1 MRTHAGA
8 GKSKS
13 RRVTT
18 AGHSARVARGRRAA
32 LDAPRSA
39 ISLWPG
45 HTTRQA
51 SRERTHR
58 TPGLRPRACHAS
70 RARKGKHPQQASWR
84 AARGGAG
91 ARHAQDARHECTHAR
106 TRPFPTFAHA
116 ARRGLSSGAALK
128 ATPLALWGKGKRGLS
143 TSSQPHAAP
152 KRPFLRSRA
161 TSPPPS
167 NTHTHT
173 PPPLRSHSAARHA
186 GGAPARAPR
195 HTAAPEPTH
204 AQLVLD
210 LIHAELLPLGGGHLR
225 GHGCPAGEVTGARG
239 GGRAGCCR
247 GARQARR
254 MDTTPGTMIVGAS
267 K

>member
-1 MRTHAGA
+1 MACSTRRGGRATRAGREARMYVRTHAA
-8 GKSKS
+8 FPHLRA
-13 RRVTT
+13 RR
-18 AGHSARVARGRRAA
+18 
-32 LDAPRSA
+32 
-39 ISLWPG
+39 
-45 HTTRQA
+45 TTRPEQ
-51 SRERTHR
+51 RR
-58 TPGLRPRACHAS
+58 C
-70 RARKGKHPQQASWR
+70 
-84 AARGGAG
+84 
-91 ARHAQDARHECTHAR
+91 AQG
-106 TRPFPTFAHA
+106 HA
-116 ARRGLSSGAALK
+116 AGSLGE
-128 ATPLALWGKGKRGLS
+128 KGKRGLS

-161 TSPPPS
+161 TPPPPS

-173 PPPLRSHSAARHA
+173 PPPLRSPSAARHA